1 MGAGAFGRYGGFHG
15 GKRVRQPEAK
25 PVSNLSG
32 EMAGQDI
39 FMSDGSAWRRCG
51 RNDNWRADVLLLLSV
66 INAGNGGGSWR
77 DGLCCLWA
85 FVFASTAF

>member
-1 MGAGAFGRYGGFHG
+1 
-15 GKRVRQPEAK
+15 
-25 PVSNLSG
+25 
-32 EMAGQDI
+32 
-39 FMSDGSAWRRCG
+39 MSDGSAWRRCG

-66 INAGNGGGSWR
+66 INAGNGGVSWR